1 MDTDELPSLPNL
13 AKMHALLAVNNRR
26 VEAVVDARLDAVE
39 RLFSATTSED
49 WEAVAKATKF
59 LAALDPNEIDE
70 NILRTA
76 QKLCEEIGREKEKMK
91 RPKHLSTLLEACR
104 AAKKKE

>member
-13 AKMHALLAVNNRR
+13 AKMHAQLAVNSRR
-26 VEAVVDARLDAVE
+26 VEAVVDARLDGIE

-59 LAALDPNEIDE
+59 LASLDPAEIDA
-70 NILRTA
+70 NVLRTA
-76 QKLCEEIGREKEKMK
+76 QQLCEEIGRGEKKMK
-91 RPKHLSTLLEACR
+91 RPKHLSTLLEACHAVR
-104 AAKKKE
+104 KKK